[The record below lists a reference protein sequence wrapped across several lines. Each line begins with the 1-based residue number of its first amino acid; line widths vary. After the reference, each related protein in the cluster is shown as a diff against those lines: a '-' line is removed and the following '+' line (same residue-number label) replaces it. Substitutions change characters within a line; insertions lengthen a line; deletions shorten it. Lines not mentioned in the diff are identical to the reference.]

1 MTGARPLRVGSPEQ
15 GGAKRVAEAKHKN
28 VSRIDQADKKHHG
41 WYVRV
46 SSEGRVTAK
55 FFSDRGTG
63 SRAKALKAAIAYR
76 DELIAELGRP
86 KTGRSSGAKGRRNT
100 SGIVGV
106 ARRTMKRPDG
116 GPGAAYW
123 VATWCPKPGKLARKL
138 FSVEKLGEKIAL
150 LSACAYR
157 RDREREIYGT
167 ELRENWAAAAKI
179 LLKL

>member
-1 MTGARPLRVGSPEQ
+1 
-15 GGAKRVAEAKHKN
+15 VAEAKHKN
-28 VSRIDQADKKHHG
+28 VSRIDQAEKNHHG

-46 SSEGRVTAK
+46 SSQGRVTSK
-55 FFSDRGTG
+55 FFSDRSAG
-63 SRAKALKAAIAYR
+63 SRAKALKAAVAYR

-86 KTGRSSGAKGRRNT
+86 ATGRMGSPKGRRNT

-106 ARRTMKRPDG
+106 ARRSAKRPDG
-116 GPGAAYW
+116 RPGASYW
-123 VATWCPKPGKLARKL
+123 VATWCPKPGKIARKQ
-138 FSVEKLGEKIAL
+138 FSILDLGEKGAL
-150 LSACAYR
+150 LAACAYR